1 MTVTPQSSRPARDS
15 RNMASEIVLGVV
27 IIAGLIPIVWTL
39 VLAFLPNRAIVTSSW
54 DFPFWIGNFRTLF
67 TDSTFLRQTLN
78 SVAIVIGA
86 VSICV
91 VIGCLAGFALSRLNP
106 PKWLTIPSL
115 AVAAFIPLIPPMTLI
130 PGLYVMLNAIGILG
144 SVTGLIV
151 VNALFNLPFAV
162 LLLSSYFSGIPK
174 ELEEAAKVDGSSDLR
189 TFTTVMVPLI
199 KPGIAAV
206 AIFVGIMSWNE
217 FLMGLTL
224 TSGGD
229 TAPVTV
235 GIAGLLQPYSV
246 TWGEMAAAGT
256 VAAVPII
263 GMSIFASRYIIAGLT
278 SGAVKG

>member
-1 MTVTPQSSRPARDS
+1 MTAQVHVAKTAKRR
-15 RNMASEIVLGVV
+15 RNIYSEILLGILV
-27 IIAGLIPIVWTL
+27 IGGLLPIIWAL
-39 VLAFLPNRAIVTSSW
+39 LLAFLPNRAIVSSAW
-54 DFPFWIGNFRTLF
+54 QFPFWLGNFRALF
-67 TDSTFLRQTLN
+67 SDDTFVRQTLN
-78 SVAIVIGA
+78 SVTIVVGA
-86 VSICV
+86 VTLCV
-91 VIGCLAGFALSRLNP
+91 VIGCLAGYALSRLNP
-106 PKWLTIPSL
+106 PRWLTVPSL
-115 AVAAFIPLIPPMTLI
+115 LVAAFIPLVPPMTLI
-130 PGLYVMLNAIGILG
+130 PGLYVMLNALGILG

-162 LLLSSYFSGIPK
+162 LLMTSYFTGIPK

-189 TFTTVMVPLI
+189 TFVSVMIPLV

-246 TWGEMAAAGT
+246 TWGEMAAAGA

-263 GMSIFASRYIIAGLT
+263 GMSIIASRYIIAGLT